1 MDDDAVCGS
10 PRVVVRSPIVTLGR
24 RAPLAA
30 LLRGLH
36 RSCPPPRSYAH
47 ASPTAPAPAP
57 APTARSWLLA
67 RRSRAMLTE
76 YEARREAR
84 IARNRAILLELV
96 GSLPAHR
103 EMLAAGSPAAPTK
116 RAAKKRKA
124 PSVPEEE
131 QRRSGRIRNLPAPI
145 YTTFERDED
154 LGDRVARRRGD
165 ATTTP
170 RSKPTAKK
178 PSKPAA
184 PPAVGSI
191 KTLDARITRCAAEY
205 LGAKIAPPPGSGA
218 LKEAVIRELAP
229 VANPRFSKYS
239 GIQEWRNC
247 VCLFVNVGDK
257 HGNSYDNVFT
267 HAGKDRVVRAAD
279 AGRGDPRRGAHPRHR
294 RRAIRRRPGRHRAR
308 GHAMAPGGR
317 TDAKAG
323 RHAEEGE
330 EERREGGG
338 CGREG
343 RRRGRRGVE
352 RAKGSPDDPRRC
364 WPLHLFCRMEGCE
377 YVYCGRLRLHEAN
390 ARKRPMRF
398 EFRLLDAPL
407 LRHSDEFLGLVD
419 LADADASLGELEAKA
434 RAASERMKQE
444 KEARGR

>member
-1 MDDDAVCGS
+1 M
-10 PRVVVRSPIVTLGR
+10 
-24 RAPLAA
+24 
-30 LLRGLH
+30 
-36 RSCPPPRSYAH
+36 
-47 ASPTAPAPAP
+47 
-57 APTARSWLLA
+57 
-67 RRSRAMLTE
+67 
-76 YEARREAR
+76 
-84 IARNRAILLELV
+84 
-96 GSLPAHR
+96 
-103 EMLAAGSPAAPTK
+103 
-116 RAAKKRKA
+116 
-124 PSVPEEE
+124 PEEE

-267 HAGKDRVVRAAD
+267 HAGGRIAWFAQPTQDEETPVVARILATAD
-279 AGRGDPRRGAHPRHR
+279 ARFDAVQDATAPEGMRSRPEEEPT
-294 RRAIRRRPGRHRAR
+294 RRPDD
-308 GHAMAPGGR
+308 
-317 TDAKAG
+317 DAKKAKKKD
-323 RHAEEGE
+323 AKEEGVE
-330 EERREGGG
+330 EKGVATGGG
-338 CGREG
+338 EPKA
-343 RRRGRRGVE
+343 
-352 RAKGSPDDPRRC
+352 AKGSPDDPRRC

>member
-1 MDDDAVCGS
+1 
-10 PRVVVRSPIVTLGR
+10 
-24 RAPLAA
+24 
-30 LLRGLH
+30 
-36 RSCPPPRSYAH
+36 
-47 ASPTAPAPAP
+47 
-57 APTARSWLLA
+57 
-67 RRSRAMLTE
+67 MLTE
-76 YEARREAR
+76 YEQRREAR

-103 EMLAAGSPAAPTK
+103 EMLAAGSPAPPTK

-184 PPAVGSI
+184 PPSVGSI

-229 VANPRFSKYS
+229 VSNPRFSKYS

-267 HAGKDRVVRAAD
+267 HAGGRIAWFAQPTQDEETPVVARILATAD
-279 AGRGDPRRGAHPRHR
+279 ARFDAVQDATAPEGMRSRPEEEEPT
-294 RRAIRRRPGRHRAR
+294 RRPDD
-308 GHAMAPGGR
+308 
-317 TDAKAG
+317 DAKKAKKKD
-323 RHAEEGE
+323 AKEEGVE
-330 EERREGGG
+330 EKGVAAGGG
-338 CGREG
+338 ESKA
-343 RRRGRRGVE
+343 
-352 RAKGSPDDPRRC
+352 AKGSPDDPRRC

>member
-1 MDDDAVCGS
+1 
-10 PRVVVRSPIVTLGR
+10 
-24 RAPLAA
+24 
-30 LLRGLH
+30 
-36 RSCPPPRSYAH
+36 
-47 ASPTAPAPAP
+47 
-57 APTARSWLLA
+57 
-67 RRSRAMLTE
+67 MLTE

-103 EMLAAGSPAAPTK
+103 EMLAAGSPAPPTK

-229 VANPRFSKYS
+229 VSNPRFSKYS

-267 HAGKDRVVRAAD
+267 HAGGRIAWFAQPTQDEETPVVARILATAD
-279 AGRGDPRRGAHPRHR
+279 ARFDAVQDATAPEGMRSRPEEEPT
-294 RRAIRRRPGRHRAR
+294 RRPDD
-308 GHAMAPGGR
+308 
-317 TDAKAG
+317 DAKK
-323 RHAEEGE
+323 
-330 EERREGGG
+330 
-338 CGREG
+338 
-343 RRRGRRGVE
+343 
-352 RAKGSPDDPRRC
+352 AK
-364 WPLHLFCRMEGCE
+364 
-377 YVYCGRLRLHEAN
+377 
-390 ARKRPMRF
+390 KK
-398 EFRLLDAPL
+398 DA
-407 LRHSDEFLGLVD
+407 
-419 LADADASLGELEAKA
+419 
-434 RAASERMKQE
+434 
-444 KEARGR
+444 

>member
-1 MDDDAVCGS
+1 M
-10 PRVVVRSPIVTLGR
+10 
-24 RAPLAA
+24 
-30 LLRGLH
+30 
-36 RSCPPPRSYAH
+36 
-47 ASPTAPAPAP
+47 
-57 APTARSWLLA
+57 
-67 RRSRAMLTE
+67 
-76 YEARREAR
+76 
-84 IARNRAILLELV
+84 
-96 GSLPAHR
+96 
-103 EMLAAGSPAAPTK
+103 
-116 RAAKKRKA
+116 
-124 PSVPEEE
+124 PEEE

-267 HAGKDRVVRAAD
+267 HAGGRIAWFAQPTQDEETPVVARIPATADARFDAVQDATAPEGMRWRPEEEPTRRPDDDAKKAKKKDAKEEGVEEERASPRAA
-279 AGRGDPRRGAHPRHR
+279 GSRKR
-294 RRAIRRRPGRHRAR
+294 RRAPRTTR
-308 GHAMAPGGR
+308 GGVGPC
-317 TDAKAG
+317 TSSAG
-323 RHAEEGE
+323 WKGASTCTAA
-330 EERREGGG
+330 G
-338 CGREG
+338 CGCTRRTRGSG
-343 RRRGRRGVE
+343 RC
-352 RAKGSPDDPRRC
+352 GSSS
-364 WPLHLFCRMEGCE
+364 G
-377 YVYCGRLRLHEAN
+377 LRT
-390 ARKRPMRF
+390 RP
-398 EFRLLDAPL
+398 
-407 LRHSDEFLGLVD
+407 S
-419 LADADASLGELEAKA
+419 
-434 RAASERMKQE
+434 
-444 KEARGR
+444 